1 MSSLCGWTY
10 WSVKRDVIH
19 LSWLQPCLLYFC
31 VLLQTITLIPPFLR
45 LSHFSTFKG
54 FLTLA
59 TSHCNHT
66 ILANKHY
73 SFFQHQ
79 GGVVHSKP
87 QSGIFHKSLKFGK
100 QPFHIAE
107 AQFWSHYKGSA
118 TAASPLLLVFL
129 LALHQLLLL
138 LLFLLSV
145 STHNHC
151 VQLWELSSCVAT
163 YFVHTLALWPFYDI
177 WNKFQHKIYNNPI
190 ASISF
195 LQTGCSCLHFVLI
208 HHLLQE
214 LNFRLLSLNLYLE
227 VNITCVF
234 CSSSTYNNC
243 NKIFFNFLFAMLYL
257 FCTSLIGSKKMLG
270 SSSFFMTVLFT
281 ICLMSSANGGVR
293 LWVVFH
299 HKMCQSFWPPH
310 ASFCDNAMESLL
322 ATTFSFLLLESGFLV
337 VCILQTFWI
346 LKNSLS

>member
-1 MSSLCGWTY
+1 MTGVNVLVALTSPFLSPVHSISKVCFHWMTY
-10 WSVKRDVIH
+10 DIPLGVGNDYAKCTYVAFVIFVWLIH
-19 LSWLQPCLLYFC
+19 LSWLQQCLLYFC

-59 TSHCNHT
+59 TSRCNHT

-107 AQFWSHYKGSA
+107 AQFWSCYKGSA
-118 TAASPLLLVFL
+118 TASSPLLLVFL

-208 HHLLQE
+208 HHLL
-214 LNFRLLSLNLYLE
+214 R
-227 VNITCVF
+227 
-234 CSSSTYNNC
+234 SSTWDC
-243 NKIFFNFLFAMLYL
+243 CL
-257 FCTSLIGSKKMLG
+257 S
-270 SSSFFMTVLFT
+270 
-281 ICLMSSANGGVR
+281 IC
-293 LWVVFH
+293 
-299 HKMCQSFWPPH
+299 
-310 ASFCDNAMESLL
+310 
-322 ATTFSFLLLESGFLV
+322 
-337 VCILQTFWI
+337 I
-346 LKNSLS
+346 